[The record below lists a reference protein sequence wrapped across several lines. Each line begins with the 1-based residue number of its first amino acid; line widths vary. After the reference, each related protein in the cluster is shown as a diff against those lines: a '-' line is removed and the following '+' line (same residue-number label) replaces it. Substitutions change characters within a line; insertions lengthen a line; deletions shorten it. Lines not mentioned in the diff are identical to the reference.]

1 MAGERVQKLLAAAG
15 VGSRRKVEELIGA
28 GLVAVNGRVCKLGDK
43 ATPGDTVTVSGEKI
57 DLSAPA
63 DGGAVLAYNK
73 PVGKIVSRTDPGG
86 RPTVF
91 EDLPPLKKSRWVSV
105 GRLDINT
112 SGLMIF
118 CSDGKL
124 AAGLA
129 HPSSGIER
137 EYMARVRGNTGE
149 KTVERLLSGVRID
162 GGTGRFARVA
172 PAAAKDG
179 ANKWFRV
186 TVTEG
191 RNRFVRRMWE
201 SCGCEVNRLIRT
213 RFGPVRLPK
222 NLPAGACLFLDKKLV
237 KKLREA
243 AGLPRP

>member
-1 MAGERVQKLLAAAG
+1 MAEERVQKLLAGAG
-15 VGSRRKVEELIGA
+15 VGSRRKVEELIGK
-28 GLVAVNGRVCKLGDK
+28 GLVAVNGRVCKPGDK
-43 ATPGDTVTVSGEKI
+43 ATPDDTVTVSGKVI

-63 DGGAVLAYNK
+63 DGGAVIAYNK
-73 PVGKIVSRTDPGG
+73 PAGKIVSRADPGG

-105 GRLDINT
+105 GRLDLNT

-118 CSDGKL
+118 CSDGNL
-124 AAGLA
+124 AARLA

-137 EYMARVRGNTGE
+137 EYMARVRGKAGKETLA
-149 KTVERLLSGVRID
+149 RLLRGIRID
-162 GGTGRFARVA
+162 GKTGRFEKVA

-179 ANKWFRV
+179 ANKWFRI

-213 RFGPVRLPK
+213 RFGPVKLPK
-222 NLPAGACLFLDKKLV
+222 NLPAGACLFADEKLV
-237 KKLREA
+237 KKLRKA
-243 AGLPRP
+243 AGLPL